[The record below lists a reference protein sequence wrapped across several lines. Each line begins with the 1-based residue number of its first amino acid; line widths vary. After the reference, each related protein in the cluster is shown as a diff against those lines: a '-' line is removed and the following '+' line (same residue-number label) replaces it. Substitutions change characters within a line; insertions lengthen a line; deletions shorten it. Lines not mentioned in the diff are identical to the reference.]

1 VGIGQFGAA
10 VPWGC
15 FEESAGVVVLW
26 IGEDPFGCSTFYDF
40 SGLHDGHLI
49 AEIADDVQVVGD
61 EQICEPFLLLQVLE
75 QVQNL
80 GLDGNI
86 KGAGG
91 FVQDQETG
99 RGGQR
104 ASDADALALSSG
116 ELMREPMGVLSSQ
129 PALVQQIVSI
139 CLEGVPFQGSVG
151 PKGLCH

>member
-1 VGIGQFGAA
+1 
-10 VPWGC
+10 
-15 FEESAGVVVLW
+15 VLW
-26 IGEDPFGCSTFYDF
+26 IGEDPFGWSTFYDL
-40 SGLHDGHLI
+40 SGLHDSHLI

-99 RGGQR
+99 RGGQG
-104 ASDADALALSSG
+104 ACDADALALSSG
-116 ELMREPMGVLSSQ
+116 ELVREPMGVPGSQ
-129 PALVQQIVSI
+129 PDLVQQIVYS
-139 CLEGVPFQGSVG
+139 CLEGLPCQGSVG
-151 PKGLCH
+151 PKWLCH